1 LKVSGTFTSFLKI
14 TSPKEVTKRQ
24 ESRFFLLFLVDDRR
38 IRIWI
43 QISDKRIRI
52 QEAQKHMD
60 LYPQHWYFVLK
71 SIHTLNVKDEALQRG
86 AGEAGEEEGAAGA
99 GAGQGAARH
108 QVRAGAEREEWAGEA
123 AALTQASG

>member
-1 LKVSGTFTSFLKI
+1 
-14 TSPKEVTKRQ
+14 
-24 ESRFFLLFLVDDRR
+24 
-38 IRIWI
+38 
-43 QISDKRIRI
+43 
-52 QEAQKHMD
+52 MD